1 MLTSDGFARAAVV
14 GAGLMG
20 RRIAGVLASAGLD
33 VAITDT
39 NTEILCAAA
48 AEALEVAGAAR
59 GSVTPVASMEA
70 AVGDADLV
78 IEAIIEDLAIKQSL
92 FERLAVMAPDAV
104 LATNTSV
111 LPVGAVT
118 EKVPDGG
125 RVIGTHWWNPPDLIP
140 IVEVVPSARTEAAT
154 VDRVMALLAHAGKT
168 PVRVGRDVV
177 GFIGNRLQHALW
189 REAIALVAEGVCDAE
204 TVDLVVRNTIGLRL
218 ATLGPLENADY
229 VGLDLTLAIHEAVI
243 PKLDSHSHP
252 SPLLR
257 ALVAD
262 GQLGARSGHGFL
274 DWPEGARERTADRLA
289 EHITAQLESI
299 AMEGKS

>member
-1 MLTSDGFARAAVV
+1 MLTPPGDFARAAVV

-33 VAITDT
+33 VVITDT
-39 NTEILCAAA
+39 NAEILNAAA
-48 AEALEVAGAAR
+48 AEATLVAGPKG
-59 GSVTPVASMEA
+59 GSVTAVADLA
-70 AVGDADLV
+70 VAVGEADLV
-78 IEAIIEDLAIKQSL
+78 IEAIIENLAIKQEL
-92 FERLAVMAPDAV
+92 FGRLAGLAPNAV

-118 EKVPDGG
+118 ERVDDGS

-140 IVEVVPSARTEAAT
+140 VVEVVPSARTAPAT
-154 VDRVMALLAHAGKT
+154 VDRVVALLTHAGKL
-168 PVRVGRDVV
+168 PVRVDRDVP

-189 REAIALVAEGVCDAE
+189 REAIALVAEGVCDAS

-229 VGLDLTLAIHEAVI
+229 IGLDLTLAIHDAVI
-243 PKLDSHSHP
+243 PSLNHDPHA

-257 ALVAD
+257 QLVAD

-274 DWPEGARERTADRLA
+274 DWPAGAREATAARLA
-289 EHITAQLESI
+289 QHISQQLDTER
-299 AMEGKS
+299 KQ

>member
-1 MLTSDGFARAAVV
+1 MLTSEASGGFARAAVV

-33 VAITDT
+33 VALTDA

-48 AEALEVAGAAR
+48 TEARAVTDAGR
-59 GSVTPVASMEA
+59 GSVTAVADMAA
-70 AVGDADLV
+70 AVGDADLIV
-78 IEAIIEDLAIKQSL
+78 EAIIEDLAIKQSL
-92 FERLAVMAPDAV
+92 FERLAVMAPGAV

-118 EKVPDGG
+118 ERVHDGG

-140 IVEVVPSARTEAAT
+140 IVEVVPSQRTAPAT
-154 VDRVMALLAHAGKT
+154 VDRVVALLTHAGKM
-168 PVRVGRDVV
+168 PVRVGRDVA

-204 TVDLVVRNTIGLRL
+204 TVDLVVRKTIGLRL

-229 VGLDLTLAIHEAVI
+229 IGLDLTLAIHDAVI
-243 PKLDSHSHP
+243 PRLNSRPHP

-262 GQLGARSGHGFL
+262 GQLGARSGQGFL
-274 DWPEGARERTADRLA
+274 DWPDGARERTAARLA
-289 EHITAQLESI
+289 EHITAQLE
-299 AMEGKS
+299 KR

>member
-1 MLTSDGFARAAVV
+1 MLTSEAPGGFARAAVV

-20 RRIAGVLASAGLD
+20 RRIAGVLASAGLE
-33 VAITDT
+33 VALTDA

-48 AEALEVAGAAR
+48 TEARAVTDAGR
-59 GSVTPVASMEA
+59 GSVTAVADMAA
-70 AVGDADLV
+70 AVGDADLIV
-78 IEAIIEDLAIKQSL
+78 EAIIEDLAIKQSL
-92 FERLAVMAPDAV
+92 FERLAVMAPGAV

-118 EKVPDGG
+118 ERVHDGG

-140 IVEVVPSARTEAAT
+140 IVEVVPSKRTAPAT
-154 VDRVMALLAHAGKT
+154 VDRVVALLMHAGKM
-168 PVRVGRDVV
+168 PVRVGRDVA

-204 TVDLVVRNTIGLRL
+204 TVDLLVRNTIGLRL

-229 VGLDLTLAIHEAVI
+229 IGLDLTLAIHEAVI
-243 PKLDSHSHP
+243 PRLNSHPHP

-274 DWPEGARERTADRLA
+274 DWPEGTRERTAARLA
-289 EHITAQLESI
+289 EHITAQFE
-299 AMEGKS
+299 KR

>member
-1 MLTSDGFARAAVV
+1 MLTSHGFSRAAVV

-39 NTEILCAAA
+39 NAAILDAAA
-48 AEALEVAGAAR
+48 AEAGQVNGAGR
-59 GSVTPVASMEA
+59 GSVTAVADMAE
-70 AVGDADLV
+70 AVGDADLI
-78 IEAIIEDLAIKQSL
+78 IEAIIEDLAIKQRL
-92 FERLAVMAPDAV
+92 FERLATMAPKAV

-118 EKVPDGG
+118 ARVEDGS
-125 RVIGTHWWNPPDLIP
+125 RALGTHWWNPPDLIP
-140 IVEVVPSARTEAAT
+140 VVEVVAGERTAPEI
-154 VDRVMALLAHAGKT
+154 VDRVVDLLTEAGKL
-168 PVRVGRDVV
+168 PVRVERDVA

-189 REAIALVAEGVCDAE
+189 REAIALVAEGVCDAA

-229 VGLDLTLAIHEAVI
+229 IGLDLTMAIHDAVI
-243 PKLDSHSHP
+243 PSLNSDPYP

-257 ALVAD
+257 KLVAD
-262 GQLGARSGHGFL
+262 GQLGARTGHGFL
-274 DWPEGARERTADRLA
+274 DWPEGARERTAARLA
-289 EHITAQLESI
+289 GHITTQLE
-299 AMEGKS
+299 KP